1 MDSGTP
7 FAWLLLIGM
16 VRVGLVAALAFLALP
31 RLALPGT
38 ARRSAWESR
47 AWGDAVL
54 GVSTTLIVSFALGIL
69 GLFDAVSLT
78 VALLLAL
85 AYGAWL
91 RYRRLWQRT
100 LLQRYLTLLRWIE
113 RYAPPDPIVEDVAL
127 GLPPEGERPPDDGP
141 ALDAEPLHDL
151 AIGPHEQHPIA
162 RWASRLRRLA
172 ARLQPRT
179 AATGWTV
186 GLGVAAIAA
195 IGIRIIPDL
204 ASPAPLTLR
213 YYAHLETL
221 KGLAVGDPVGGAGGW
236 GVHALAMALSE
247 LARVDPALVLRTMGA
262 VASGALAYG
271 VYQTARFYWSRPA
284 GAFAGSILVAAGG
297 PLLPLPLDHQAG
309 AEPLMLAAAL
319 ALPVFPHVSA
329 YLGDG
334 NRRGITVAAF
344 GLLACGLTNSAV
356 GLLLGL
362 TILVYVATIWAQ
374 VRWGQRTSGGPPS
387 RRDQALNRRLLV
399 MGGLGA
405 SIGVVWKGYDALVR
419 SADPGA
425 ILFFESLVPE
435 TFGGTPG
442 RIAFVIGL
450 LLVLAP
456 FLPSRARYRDVLP
469 STGALVRTG
478 GQTLVMWGLWL
489 RAGGGYDG
497 LAGAAAVLLTASL
510 GLGLGLLV
518 NEAHVQLGG
527 AIARPDRSAWLDRF
541 ALAPARSRA
550 LAGWAPVA
558 TAVVLLA
565 LAVGTGWGV
574 PVAGEPVEPDGYV
587 RAYHAIQS
595 RSLPYAWT
603 AISHRGTGILARHRG
618 RFMDY
623 EFFLQNYDARSYD
636 HQGEGAIPTPDLYLF
651 VEKQPLA
658 SEIVPELMPTGE
670 NIPDRV
676 AAWVKTYTERG
687 ETGAT
692 VEQFYD
698 DDFVRIYRL
707 SRPAPTLL
715 ELPDAPIAETR

>member
-1 MDSGTP
+1 METGLP

-16 VRVGLVAALAFLALP
+16 VRVGLVAALAFLVLP

-38 ARRSAWESR
+38 TRRSGWEGR

-54 GVSTTLIVSFALGIL
+54 GVSMTLVVSFVLGVL
-69 GLFDAVSLT
+69 GLFDAMSLT
-78 VALLLAL
+78 ITLLLAL

-113 RYAPPDPIVEDVAL
+113 RYAPPDPVVEGMAL
-127 GLPPEGERPPDDGP
+127 GLPPEGERRLGAASPPDG
-141 ALDAEPLHDL
+141 EPRHDL
-151 AIGPHEQHPIA
+151 AIHPHEQHPIA
-162 RWASRLRRLA
+162 IWAGRVRRAA

-186 GLGVAAIAA
+186 GLGVAAIGA

-319 ALPVFPHVSA
+319 ALSVFPHVSA
-329 YLGDG
+329 YLGNG
-334 NRRGITVAAF
+334 NRRAITVAAL
-344 GLLACGLTNSAV
+344 GLLACSLTNSAV

-362 TILVYVATIWAQ
+362 TILVYVATIWVQ
-374 VRWGQRTSGGPPS
+374 VRWRQRRSGEAPA
-387 RRDQALNRRLLV
+387 RRDQALNRRVLV
-399 MGGLGA
+399 MAGVGGA
-405 SIGVVWKGYDALVR
+405 IAAVWKGYDVLIH
-419 SADPGA
+419 SADSGA
-425 ILFFESLVPE
+425 ILFYESLVPE
-435 TFGGTPG
+435 TFGGLPG
-442 RIAFVIGL
+442 RIAFVVGL
-450 LLVLAP
+450 LLILAP
-456 FLPSRARYRDVLP
+456 FLPPRARYRDVLP

-478 GQTLVMWGLWL
+478 GQTLVMWGIWL

-510 GLGLGLLV
+510 GLGLGLLI
-518 NEAHVQLGG
+518 NEAHVQMGG
-527 AIARPDRSAWLDRF
+527 AIARTDRF
-541 ALAPARSRA
+541 AWLSRLELPPARSQA

-558 TAVVLLA
+558 TAVLL
-565 LAVGTGWGV
+565 LGVSVGTGWGV

-623 EFFLQNYDARSYD
+623 EYFLQNYDARSYD

-707 SRPAPTLL
+707 TRPAPTLL
-715 ELPDAPIAETR
+715 ELPDEPLAETR